1 MRFRHIK
8 LCMNVLLGCLFVS
21 SCNSTVRPSVTDSDL
36 DITEEQR
43 DF

>member
-8 LCMNVLLGCLFVS
+8 LCMNVLLGCLVVS